1 MKRSLSLGVC
11 LVLCGVVALVRTPSR
26 AAAADEKPIRC
37 LLVLG
42 GCCHDYEHQKDILA
56 KGISARAN
64 VVVTIAYEPTP
75 DPRKATSQKNPVY
88 EKADW
93 YKDFDVVI
101 HDECSA
107 DIKDPA
113 YIDRILEPHKKGL
126 PAVNL
131 HCAMHCYRSAPYPK
145 TTPWMEF
152 TGMNT
157 NHHGQQKPIEVKFV
171 DKNDPITRGMEDW
184 TTIQEE
190 LYHPQIDLLPTAHAL
205 ATGHQNVAREADAV
219 VIWTNDYH
227 GTRVFSTTLGHN
239 NQTVGDARYLDLV
252 TRGLL
257 WSVNK
262 LDDQH
267 FKKGVASEA
276 PAAAREKK

>member
-1 MKRSLSLGVC
+1 MKRSFSLG
-11 LVLCGVVALVRTPSR
+11 LGLMLCGILSVVRAPSP
-26 AAAADEKPIRC
+26 AAEADEKPIRC

-42 GCCHDYEHQKDILA
+42 GCCHDYAHQKDILT
-56 KGISARAN
+56 KGIAARTN
-64 VVVTIAYEPTP
+64 IVFTVAYDP
-75 DPRKATSQKNPVY
+75 DKGPRHKNPVY
-88 EKADW
+88 ENPDW
-93 YKDFDVVI
+93 SKDFDVVI
-101 HDECSA
+101 HDECSDA
-107 DIKDPA
+107 IKDTA
-113 YIDRILEPHKKGL
+113 FIDRVLEPHKKGL

-131 HCAMHCYRSAPYPK
+131 HCAMHCYRSAPFPD

-157 NHHGQQKPIEVKFV
+157 NHHGQQRPIEIKFT
-171 DKNDPITRGMEDW
+171 DKNNPITQGMEDW

-205 ATGHQNVAREADAV
+205 ANGHQNVAEEADAV

-257 WSVNK
+257 WSLNK

-267 FKKGVASEA
+267 FQKVAA
-276 PAAAREKK
+276 DAQPQEKK

>member
-1 MKRSLSLGVC
+1 MTRCLSLAVC
-11 LVLCGVVALVRTPSR
+11 ATLVSLVLPIPAR
-26 AAAADEKPIRC
+26 AADEQPIKC

-42 GCCHDYEHQKDILA
+42 GCCHDYEHQKDVLV
-56 KGISARAN
+56 KGISERTN
-64 VVVTIAYEPTP
+64 IVFTVAY
-75 DPRKATSQKNPVY
+75 DPNTTTGHKNPVY
-88 EKADW
+88 DKEDW
-93 YKDFDVVI
+93 YKGFDVVI
-101 HDECSA
+101 HDECSDA
-107 DIKDPA
+107 IKDLDF
-113 YIDRILEPHKKGL
+113 INRILDPHKKGL

-131 HCAMHCYRSAPYPK
+131 HCAMYCYRSAPYPN

-157 NHHGQQKPIEVKFV
+157 NHHGQQRPIEIKFT
-171 DKNDPITRGMEDW
+171 DKESPITKGMADW
-184 TTIQEE
+184 TTMQEE

-205 ATGHQNVAREADAV
+205 ASGHQNVQREADAT

-239 NQTVGDARYLDLV
+239 TKTVADARYLDLV

-257 WSVNK
+257 WSLNK

-267 FKKGVASEA
+267 LKKVPA
-276 PAAAREKK
+276 PATPEKK